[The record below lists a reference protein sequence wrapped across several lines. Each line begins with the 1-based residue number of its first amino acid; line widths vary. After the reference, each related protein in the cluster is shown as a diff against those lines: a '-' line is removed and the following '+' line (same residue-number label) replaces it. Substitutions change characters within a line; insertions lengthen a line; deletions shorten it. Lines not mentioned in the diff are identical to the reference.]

1 MYMTSLIAYFGYE
14 IKQINGPITWVQTRI
29 RKRPQP
35 APMLGYGLIK
45 RPKLGL
51 DDRVIFGRTQQ
62 ADPKRNS
69 AAAILWAPALVNTGG
84 CSAQNGL

>member
-1 MYMTSLIAYFGYE
+1 MTSLIAYFGYE

-45 RPKLGL
+45 RPKFGL
-51 DDRVIFGRTQQ
+51 
-62 ADPKRNS
+62 
-69 AAAILWAPALVNTGG
+69 
-84 CSAQNGL
+84 AQVLRHFE

>member
-1 MYMTSLIAYFGYE
+1 MTSLIAYFGYE

-45 RPKLGL
+45 QPKFGL
-51 DDRVIFGRTQQ
+51 AGIGSAFWGVVAG
-62 ADPKRNS
+62 
-69 AAAILWAPALVNTGG
+69 AAALFVQQWRPRAAARE
-84 CSAQNGL
+84 SSS

>member
-1 MYMTSLIAYFGYE
+1 MYMTSLIADFGHE
-14 IKQINGPITWVQTRI
+14 IKQINGQITWVQTPI

-51 DDRVIFGRTQQ
+51 GWLLNHFNCPIR
-62 ADPKRNS
+62 P
-69 AAAILWAPALVNTGG
+69 G
-84 CSAQNGL
+84 CLRSGARRSDVTTIQHLR

>member
-51 DDRVIFGRTQQ
+51 SRDTRSDGRATGEE
-62 ADPKRNS
+62 ADQEFATVRY
-69 AAAILWAPALVNTGG
+69 
-84 CSAQNGL
+84 